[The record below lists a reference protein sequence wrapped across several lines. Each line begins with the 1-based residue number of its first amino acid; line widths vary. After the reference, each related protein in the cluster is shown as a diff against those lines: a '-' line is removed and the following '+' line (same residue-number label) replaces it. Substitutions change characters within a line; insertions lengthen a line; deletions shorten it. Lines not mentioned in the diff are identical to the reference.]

1 MTQRATSFLRGDAW
15 AGNAVDSVAL
25 DHDGRAR
32 RRLLLTTEAGTD
44 LLLDL
49 AEVAHLR
56 DGDGLV
62 REDGAIVRVVAS
74 AEPLMQVTAR
84 DAAHLVRLA
93 WHVGNRHLPAQIGPA
108 ALLLRRDHV
117 IGAMLEG
124 LGATV
129 QLVDAPFDPEGGAYD
144 AATPDAHQPGHHRHH
159 DDDYYHHDHNHNH
172 RHG

>member
-1 MTQRATSFLRGDAW
+1 MGQ
-15 AGNAVDSVAL
+15 AVDSVAL

-32 RRLLLTTEAGTD
+32 RRLLLTTAAGVE

-49 AEVAHLR
+49 PEVAHLR

-62 REDGAIVRVVAS
+62 REDGAIIRVVAS
-74 AEPLMQVTAR
+74 AEPLMEVTAR

-93 WHVGNRHLPAQIGPA
+93 WHVGNRHLPAQIGTD

-129 QLVDAPFDPEGGAYD
+129 RLIDAPFDPEGGAYD
-144 AATPDAHQPGHHRHH
+144 GVATAPVHAHGHGHG
-159 DDDYYHHDHNHNH
+159 HDHH
-172 RHG
+172 HG